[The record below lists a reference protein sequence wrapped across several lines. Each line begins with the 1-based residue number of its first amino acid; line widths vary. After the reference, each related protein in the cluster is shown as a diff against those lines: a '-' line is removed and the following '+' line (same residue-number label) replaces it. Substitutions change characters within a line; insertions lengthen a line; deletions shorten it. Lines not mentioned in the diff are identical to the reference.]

1 MTATDILW
9 LAAFVLFLVV
19 EAGTVSLTSVWF
31 AVGSLAA
38 LVVSLLDGKLWLQ
51 VTLFLA
57 VSVILLLTLRPLVR
71 KFVTPRIVRTNVDG
85 MVEKQG
91 IVTSP
96 VDNLNARGEV
106 TISGMPWTARSTDG
120 QPIPE
125 GTVVRVDRIE
135 GVKAFVSPVAV
146 EETV

>member
-38 LVVSLLDGKLWLQ
+38 LVVSLLNGKLWLQ

-71 KFVTPRIVRTNVDG
+71 KFITPRIQRTNVDG

-125 GTVVRVDRIE
+125 GTVVRMDRIE
-135 GVKAFVSPVAV
+135 GVKAFVSPVTV

>member
-38 LVVSLLDGKLWLQ
+38 LVVSLLNGKLWLQ

-71 KFVTPRIVRTNVDG
+71 KFITPRIQRTNVDG

-135 GVKAFVSPVAV
+135 GVKAFVSPVTV

>member
-38 LVVSLLDGKLWLQ
+38 LVVSLLNGKLWLQ

-71 KFVTPRIVRTNVDG
+71 KFITPRIQRTNVDG

-106 TISGMPWTARSTDG
+106 TISGMPWTARSTNG

>member
-71 KFVTPRIVRTNVDG
+71 KFITPRIVRTNVDG

-106 TISGMPWTARSTDG
+106 TISGMPWTARSTNG

>member
-71 KFVTPRIVRTNVDG
+71 KFITPRIVRTNVDG

-120 QPIPE
+120 SPIE
-125 GTVVRVDRIE
+125 AGTLVQVDRIE
-135 GVKAFVSPVAV
+135 GVKAYVSPVP
-146 EETV
+146 ETANV

>member
-9 LAAFVLFLVV
+9 LAAFIFFLAV

-38 LVVSLLDGKLWLQ
+38 MIISLLNGQLWLQ
-51 VTLFLA
+51 ITVFLT
-57 VSVILLLTLRPLVR
+57 VSVILLLCLRPLVR
-71 KFVTPRIVRTNVDG
+71 KYVTPRIVRTNVDS
-85 MVEKQG
+85 VLEQQG
-91 IVTSP
+91 IVTSQ
-96 VDNLNARGEV
+96 VDNLNAQGEV
-106 TISGMPWTARSTDG
+106 TINGMTWTARSTDG

-135 GVKAFVSPVAV
+135 GVKAFVTPVAV

>member
-1 MTATDILW
+1 MTATDFIW
-9 LAAFVLFLVV
+9 LAAFVLFLMI
-19 EAGTVSLTSVWF
+19 EAGTISLTSVWF

-38 LVVSLLDGKLWLQ
+38 LVISLLDGKLWLQ

-71 KFVTPRIVRTNVDG
+71 KFITPRIQRTNVDG

-96 VDNLNARGEV
+96 VDNLNALGEV
-106 TISGMPWTARSTDG
+106 TIGGMPWTARSTDG

-146 EETV
+146 EQTV

>member
-9 LAAFVLFLVV
+9 LVAFIFFLAV

-38 LVVSLLDGKLWLQ
+38 MIISLLNGQLWLQ
-51 VTLFLA
+51 ITVFLT
-57 VSVILLLTLRPLVR
+57 VSVILLLCLRPLVR
-71 KFVTPRIVRTNVDG
+71 KYVTPRIVRTNVDS
-85 MVEKQG
+85 VLEQQG
-91 IVTSP
+91 IVTSQ
-96 VDNLNARGEV
+96 VDNLNAQGEV
-106 TISGMPWTARSTDG
+106 TINGMTWTARSTDG

-135 GVKAFVSPVAV
+135 GVKAFVTPVAV